1 MQRRSEKRQSILDF
15 LRSTKEHPSAETV
28 YTYLKPRYP
37 DLSLGTVYRN
47 LRQLVAEGIVRS
59 VGVVDGEERFDA
71 TLSDHPH
78 AVCRLCGRVTD
89 LPKTLLPEGLAARAE
104 EETGFALQTITLQFE
119 GICPICR
126 EKKG

>member
-47 LRQLVAEGIVRS
+47 LRQLVAEGVVRS

-89 LPKTLLPEGLAARAE
+89 LPEALLPEGLAARAE
-104 EETGFALQTITLQFE
+104 EETGFALQTFTLQFE